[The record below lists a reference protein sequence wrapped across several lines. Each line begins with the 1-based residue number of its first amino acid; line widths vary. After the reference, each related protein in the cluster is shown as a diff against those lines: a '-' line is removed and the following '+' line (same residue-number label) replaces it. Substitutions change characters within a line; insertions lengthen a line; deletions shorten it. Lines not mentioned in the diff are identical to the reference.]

1 MNELDPDLRRTALA
15 FASRLR
21 RIKDDYVERD
31 TAVDVVALAALCR
44 EHVLLIGPPGT
55 AKTAVLEQFSSMLRA
70 RYFSYLLTKFTE
82 PAELFGA
89 IDVRRFQEHKE
100 LRVNTRGMLPEA
112 EVVFLNEVFN
122 GSSAILNTL
131 LALIN
136 ERRFRNGSRLQ
147 RAHLITLLGA
157 SNDVPEDPMLSAFCD
172 RFLFRCAVEYV
183 SEEAVD
189 DVLDLGW
196 THEQRWLDEPE
207 LPAVD
212 EQDDDPADDEA
223 WARPDTAEFSLGDLR
238 AMQRAVFTIDLGGQV
253 RRALVTVLQTLQ
265 DEKISFSDRRAVKA
279 QKAIAASALL
289 DGRGRAEPADLAVLT
304 HLWSVPHDE
313 IVIRR
318 VLEANEVPLPSQ
330 QARIPDINDVRYQ
343 LRTIGDQIPVVESRE
358 ELREINRRLGR
369 WLADVRAFYPD
380 QAEVLQ
386 TIGRLQRLAIEKL
399 RDTFGE

>member
-1 MNELDPDLRRTALA
+1 MNELDPDLRRSALT

-21 RIKDDYVERD
+21 KIKDDYVERD

-55 AKTAVLEQFSSMLRA
+55 AKTAVLEQFSGMLQA

-89 IDVRRFQEHKE
+89 IDVRRFQEQKE

-112 EVVFLNEVFN
+112 EIVFLDEVFN

-131 LALIN
+131 LALVN

-172 RFLFRCAVEYV
+172 RFLFRCTVEYV
-183 SEEAVD
+183 SQAAVD

-196 THEQRWLDEPE
+196 VHEQRWLDEPDM
-207 LPAVD
+207 PAVD
-212 EQDDDPADDEA
+212 EQDDEQDYDDP
-223 WARPDTAEFSLGDLR
+223 WARPDTAQFSLDDLR
-238 AMQRAVFTIDLGGQV
+238 ALQRAVFTIDLGPV
-253 RRALVTVLQTLQ
+253 RRSLATVLQTLQ

-279 QKAIAASALL
+279 QKAIAASALI
-289 DGRGRAEPADLAVLT
+289 DGRARAEPADLAVLT

-330 QARIPDINDVRYQ
+330 QARVPDINDVRYQ
-343 LRTIGDQIPVVESRE
+343 LRATGDQIPIVESGE

-380 QAEVLQ
+380 QTEVLR
-386 TIGRLQRLAIEKL
+386 TIGQLQRLAIEKL
-399 RDTFGE
+399 RDTF

>member
-1 MNELDPDLRRTALA
+1 
-15 FASRLR
+15 
-21 RIKDDYVERD
+21 
-31 TAVDVVALAALCR
+31 
-44 EHVLLIGPPGT
+44 
-55 AKTAVLEQFSSMLRA
+55 
-70 RYFSYLLTKFTE
+70 
-82 PAELFGA
+82 
-89 IDVRRFQEHKE
+89 
-100 LRVNTRGMLPEA
+100 
-112 EVVFLNEVFN
+112 
-122 GSSAILNTL
+122 
-131 LALIN
+131 
-136 ERRFRNGSRLQ
+136 
-147 RAHLITLLGA
+147 
-157 SNDVPEDPMLSAFCD
+157 
-172 RFLFRCAVEYV
+172 VEYV

-196 THEQRWLDEPE
+196 VHEQRWLDMPD

-212 EQDDDPADDEA
+212 EADDEEDDEA
-223 WARPDTAEFSLGDLR
+223 WARPDTAQFSLDDLR
-238 AMQRAVFTIDLGGQV
+238 AMQRAIFTIDLGPV
-253 RRALVTVLQTLQ
+253 RRSLVTVLQTLQ

-330 QARIPDINDVRYQ
+330 QARVPDINEVRYQ
-343 LRTIGDQIPVVESRE
+343 LRAIGGQIPIVESGE

-386 TIGRLQRLAIEKL
+386 TIGQLQRLALEKL

>member
-1 MNELDPDLRRTALA
+1 VNELDPDLRRSALT

-21 RIKDDYVERD
+21 KIKDDYVERD
-31 TAVDVVALAALCR
+31 IAVDVVALAALCR

-55 AKTAVLEQFSSMLRA
+55 AKTAVLEQFSGMLRA

-89 IDVRRFQEHKE
+89 IDVRRFQEQKE
-100 LRVNTRGMLPEA
+100 LRVNTHGMLPEA
-112 EVVFLNEVFN
+112 EIVFLDEVFN

-131 LALIN
+131 LALVN

-157 SNDVPEDPMLSAFCD
+157 SNDVPDDPMLSAFCD

-196 THEQRWLDEPE
+196 VHEQRWLDMPD

-212 EQDDDPADDEA
+212 EEEDDEEDDEA
-223 WARPDTAEFSLGDLR
+223 WARPDTAQFSLDDLR
-238 AMQRAVFTIDLGGQV
+238 AMQRAIFTIDLGPV
-253 RRALVTVLQTLQ
+253 RRSLVTVLQTLQ

-330 QARIPDINDVRYQ
+330 QARVPDINEVRYQ
-343 LRTIGDQIPVVESRE
+343 LRAIGGQIPIVESGE

-386 TIGRLQRLAIEKL
+386 TIGQLQRLALEKL